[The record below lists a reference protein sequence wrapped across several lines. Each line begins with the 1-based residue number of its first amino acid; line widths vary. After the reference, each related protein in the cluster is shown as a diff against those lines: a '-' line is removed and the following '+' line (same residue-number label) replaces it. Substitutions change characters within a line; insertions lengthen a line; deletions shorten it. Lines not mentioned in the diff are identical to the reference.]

1 MITVKDWMSKPV
13 LTTKPGTSVLEAAK
27 KMTKHNIGSIVI
39 SEDGKKPLGI
49 ITERDVLKKVIAQ
62 KVDAEKTNVD
72 EIMTKKPLSVDV
84 ETSLLD
90 ISKIMNKN
98 SLRRILVTQKDEM
111 IGIVTSRDLLQLMA
125 G

>member
-13 LTTKPGTSVLEAAK
+13 LTIKTGATVLEAAK
-27 KMTKHNIGSIVI
+27 KMASHNIGSIII
-39 SEDGKKPLGI
+39 SDDGKTPKGI
-49 ITERDVLKKVIAQ
+49 LTERDILKDIIAREENPADIKVE
-62 KVDAEKTNVD
+62 D
-72 EIMTKKPLSVDV
+72 IMTKKVLSVDV
-84 ETSLLD
+84 GTSLLE

-98 SLRRILVTQKDEM
+98 SLRRIIVTHKDEM